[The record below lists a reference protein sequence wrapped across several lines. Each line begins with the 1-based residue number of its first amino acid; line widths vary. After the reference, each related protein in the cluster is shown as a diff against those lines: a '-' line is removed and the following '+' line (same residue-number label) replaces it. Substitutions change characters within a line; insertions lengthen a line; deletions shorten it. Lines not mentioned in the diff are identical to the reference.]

1 MMKNERPIVNMARCT
16 GILSTNYE
24 KRRNLNNMED
34 RRNIIKDIEEKKR
47 ADVDARNRL
56 LEGLGETLL
65 GRIGE
70 DDPFSSSSA
79 EAPPRS
85 ILLEYRRLQN
95 ELSESNDIIKS
106 LNDDILRI
114 KELEE
119 KISVREDEYAEL
131 ERELIDIYTQFGKL
145 LLGEQNIDGSGDYL
159 RQQEGKLIAKIEEQE
174 GKLEELKER
183 DGGIFTWIGKNAQ
196 IAVSRTLLQKN
207 RSALQRFYHS
217 TGENFFSNGAPDGLS
232 GEAASLASKAVELR
246 EIVTS
251 LSADLSVLKIERRKF
266 SDVFGVEGSPSRRIQ
281 GLEKHIAH
289 VKGEIPGIFLKFGA
303 LAAESGSGL
312 SAFLSSEDEPVQERA
327 EQLKFRI
334 AEEELEI
341 EKIKAAISIDDE
353 QAEIE
358 KIRKAIL
365 GHRQR
370 IADTEETISDLEK
383 HISESER
390 HIEELNAFINGGSVA
405 GTKD

>member
-1 MMKNERPIVNMARCT
+1 MD
-16 GILSTNYE
+16 
-24 KRRNLNNMED
+24 D

-47 ADVDARNRL
+47 ADTDTRNRL

-65 GRIGE
+65 QRIGE
-70 DDPFSSSSA
+70 DDPFSSSS
-79 EAPPRS
+79 EETLPGS
-85 ILLEYRRLQN
+85 ILSEYRRLQN
-95 ELSESNDIIKS
+95 ELSESNEIIRA
-106 LNDDILRI
+106 LNEDILRL

-131 ERELIDIYTQFGKL
+131 EKELIDIYTQFGKIL
-145 LLGEQNIDGSGDYL
+145 LEERDDDGSGDYL

-217 TGENFFSNGAPDGLS
+217 TGENFFSNRTADGLA
-232 GEAASLASKAVELR
+232 GEAASLASKALELR
-246 EIVTS
+246 DIVAS
-251 LSADLSVLKIERRKF
+251 LNSDLSVLKIERRKF

-303 LAAESGSGL
+303 HAAESGDGV
-312 SAFLSSEDEPVQERA
+312 SAFLSSEDDPVLERA
-327 EQLKFRI
+327 KLLKFRI

-358 KIRKAIL
+358 KIKKAIL

-370 IADTEETISDLEK
+370 IADTEEAISDLEK

-390 HIEELNAFINGGSVA
+390 RIEELNAFIGGSSGT
-405 GTKD
+405 GTKE